1 MRLTSQVARSAALLS
16 LLAPAWGIASAQG
29 TNGAGGARRPQAP
42 PPASSRP
49 AALLETPPPIGP
61 LNGLRLKPGKW
72 QYTTKISAAGQT
84 QSVPRSLTIG
94 AVTYT
99 QRPAWLIVDAQG
111 AGERMVV
118 DSLYL
123 TRDELAPLHHVIHLG
138 PSKLAVSFS
147 ADSAV
152 GEAVSPQGS
161 QPVRGPYTRGAMVSG
176 AMLEAALR
184 VLPLRAGWR
193 ATVNMFSL
201 RPGGAQVAPVAVV
214 VAGEETV
221 TVPAGVFPSW
231 IVEMGA
237 GGAQQ
242 RLWLNKTTG
251 QIVKVTMQGGPGMTA
266 ETVLLPAGR

>member
-1 MRLTSQVARSAALLS
+1 
-16 LLAPAWGIASAQG
+16 
-29 TNGAGGARRPQAP
+29 
-42 PPASSRP
+42 
-49 AALLETPPPIGP
+49 
-61 LNGLRLKPGKW
+61 
-72 QYTTKISAAGQT
+72 
-84 QSVPRSLTIG
+84 
-94 AVTYT
+94 
-99 QRPAWLIVDAQG
+99 
-111 AGERMVV
+111 
-118 DSLYL
+118 
-123 TRDELAPLHHVIHLG
+123 
-138 PSKLAVSFS
+138 
-147 ADSAV
+147 
-152 GEAVSPQGS
+152 
-161 QPVRGPYTRGAMVSG
+161 MVSG